1 MALCNVLG
9 LLMIIVL
16 LNCLLCILC
25 YDLLLLSSLDFVF
38 FGYLNTFDL
47 FLNLWKL
54 IQQAVFLF
62 IFFVYALIFQLGYLM
77 MLLIVK
83 LFNFQCKRITLFFFR
98 TLFEDG
104 LWFDMFVGR
113 LLNLFMALNLYLL
126 TLLDLFRLKALL
138 LLIFY
143 YIYSFFFLIRMFS

>member
-1 MALCNVLG
+1 
-9 LLMIIVL
+9 
-16 LNCLLCILC
+16 
-25 YDLLLLSSLDFVF
+25 
-38 FGYLNTFDL
+38 
-47 FLNLWKL
+47 
-54 IQQAVFLF
+54 
-62 IFFVYALIFQLGYLM
+62 M
-77 MLLIVK
+77 MLLILK
-83 LFNFQCKRITLFFFR
+83 LFNFQCKKITLFFFR

-143 YIYSFFFLIRMFS
+143 YIYSFFFLIRMFR